1 MFDIINSVLLVSV
14 MVLLLG
20 IGLSIPFSKVV
31 AVATQYQL
39 VLRGLV
45 ANFVVVPCVLAFA
58 LQYAPLGP
66 DLVIGLLI
74 LAAVPL
80 APLAPPFV
88 ALAQG
93 DVAYSV
99 GLMLVVAFL
108 ALPLTPLVLAI
119 TLPPSEAGLEID
131 PLKIFRML
139 LTAQLIPLTIGLM
152 INHFRPVWAEQMLRF
167 VPRLG
172 RVGVLCTL
180 TLIAAN
186 QGEQIVE
193 IGIVAYSVV
202 LGTIVVCL
210 LIGHVMMI
218 DQGAALRRSLAVST
232 AIRNAALA
240 LLIVNTNYPNSPAVT
255 IVFMF
260 GLISLLVAFS
270 YGRLTRDSAR
280 PH

>member
-20 IGLSIPFSKVV
+20 VGLSIPFSKVI

-39 VLRGLV
+39 VLRGLAV
-45 ANFVVVPCVLAFA
+45 NFVIVPFVLAFA
-58 LQYAPLGP
+58 LQYVPLSP

-88 ALAQG
+88 AIAQG

-119 TLPPSEAGLEID
+119 TLPSSEAGLEID
-131 PLKIFRML
+131 PLEIFRML

-152 INHFRPVWAEQMLRF
+152 INHFRPVSAEQMLRF

-193 IGIVAYSVV
+193 IGIIAYSVV